1 MAPVKFFVPWL
12 DFRTS
17 QVAIYRL
24 TIYDCDHLSGSEKWS
39 PTKLFLWNVSRIA
52 PGKIR
57 KANYLLLVLVA
68 WVRGAGPSIWHWRRQ
83 FQQAESWKEM
93 CIWHRKLLEPPTR
106 GPSEHYLFQ
115 IMKGG
120 FASSEWRLSTEFT
133 SNPLTGKY
141 TTYKVEAVSS
151 RPDHLVFFS

>member
-1 MAPVKFFVPWL
+1 MAPVKFFVPLL

-39 PTKLFLWNVSRIA
+39 STKLFLWNMSRIA

-57 KANYLLLVLVA
+57 KSNYLLLVLVA

-83 FQQAESWKEM
+83 FQHAESWKEM
-93 CIWHRKLLEPPTR
+93 CIYMASKATR
-106 GPSEHYLFQ
+106 TTDARSKWTWLVSNYE
-115 IMKGG
+115 KG
-120 FASSEWRLSTEFT
+120 FRFVRVATLYWVYFKSTDWEVY
-133 SNPLTGKY
+133 NL
-141 TTYKVEAVSS
+141 
-151 RPDHLVFFS
+151 